1 MKFEPKGYK
10 IEQLLYAEQRLKKM
24 LERKNKHE
32 ATLRQVIKEKEAL
45 FLFNNEDNKRIEE
58 IIESIN
64 YGSTNDIDFLW
75 IETFIAMVKTSSFQK
90 IQNIFHG
97 QYKIYVFDNK
107 GYQKFRLGLISL

>member
-1 MKFEPKGYK
+1 MEITGN
-10 IEQLLYAEQRLKKM
+10 
-24 LERKNKHE
+24 NKRRPFV
-32 ATLRQVIKEKEAL
+32 LRSDPYL

-90 IQNIFHG
+90 STKLFLIEKLYNNAKDLMEKQKAIMDKN
-97 QYKIYVFDNK
+97 KI
-107 GYQKFRLGLISL
+107 